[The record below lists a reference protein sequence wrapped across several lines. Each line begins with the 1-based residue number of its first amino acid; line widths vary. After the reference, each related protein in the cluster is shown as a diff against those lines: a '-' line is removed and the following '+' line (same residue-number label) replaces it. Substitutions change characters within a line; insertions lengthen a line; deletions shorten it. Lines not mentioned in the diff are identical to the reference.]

1 MAALKSK
8 QCRNYSDKT
17 SESIRIYC
25 PEAFLNVVADKLAS
39 TAVMFINIELLA
51 EYFYLVSRRLCT
63 ASVITVVLIESPLLV
78 SS

>member
-1 MAALKSK
+1 VALLKARMNALKSK

-51 EYFYLVSRRLCT
+51 EYFYLVS
-63 ASVITVVLIESPLLV
+63 
-78 SS
+78 